1 MKMRNRKEYKADAA
15 ERVAGSVSKKRR
27 MDIVRTLL
35 VPILLL
41 ALPSKTFAQ
50 WGFDVASVE
59 AYINDHKKQRSLLLA
74 RSTLEYSNKLLH
86 GYSKDETKAYK
97 ELNVD
102 LDKYTRAFDV
112 IDVLYQSLRTS
123 LNVYSTYEGVSDRI
137 SDYKKLLDDYNKKV
151 IKRKR
156 ISLADTI
163 LIGINRRAIENIAN
177 EGEYLYKSVSDL
189 VLYAT
194 GAAACSTAD
203 LLVVLESINTS
214 LDNIDMSIWAKIA
227 KYGGSALKGA
237 GSVAKQGLKSASNT
251 AVHPT
256 QALKGA
262 GSAMKTAAVGSA
274 AGYVA
279 WQNLVNDKSMVE
291 IASDVVVG
299 KDTTEKISEAV
310 EDVKGLKNKAGEAV
324 DAVNG
329 AMGDINSKWSGMSN
343 FFRGI
348 FGGNGL
354 EMFGNFFKNLGKGNV
369 SGLSLA
375 GLVTAAF
382 LTFGRFGWLG
392 KIAGSMLG
400 MMLIGNNSNIKNIV
414 SGDGGQGRNVN
425 EAETT
430 TRSGGMKR

>member
-1 MKMRNRKEYKADAA
+1 
-15 ERVAGSVSKKRR
+15 
-27 MDIVRTLL
+27 
-35 VPILLL
+35 
-41 ALPSKTFAQ
+41 
-50 WGFDVASVE
+50 
-59 AYINDHKKQRSLLLA
+59 
-74 RSTLEYSNKLLH
+74 
-86 GYSKDETKAYK
+86 
-97 ELNVD
+97 
-102 LDKYTRAFDV
+102 
-112 IDVLYQSLRTS
+112 
-123 LNVYSTYEGVSDRI
+123 
-137 SDYKKLLDDYNKKV
+137 
-151 IKRKR
+151 
-156 ISLADTI
+156 
-163 LIGINRRAIENIAN
+163 
-177 EGEYLYKSVSDL
+177 
-189 VLYAT
+189 
-194 GAAACSTAD
+194 
-203 LLVVLESINTS
+203 
-214 LDNIDMSIWAKIA
+214 MSIWAKIA

-310 EDVKGLKNKAGEAV
+310 

-392 KIAGSMLG
+392 KIAGAMLG

-430 TRSGGMKR
+430 ARSGGMKR